1 MKPVALLLLAVAASA
16 QPLVPV
22 DPALAAIAA
31 TRRFLQTAIS
41 PDGAH
46 VAYVEALGAPNQS
59 AIYVAPRTHVGASP
73 GPGAGKTACDEHAIA
88 FSPDSKQIA
97 FLSDCEKK
105 EQLQLYVAP
114 VGVPSGPGPARQLT
128 HLQGLL
134 AEPLWSPDGKRIA
147 ILFTEN
153 LPHAAGPLDPVP
165 PDSGVLESRIFE
177 QRLTIVDVAGV
188 PPGTAP
194 RQVSPKDMYIY
205 EYDWAPDGR
214 SFAAT
219 AAPGDGD
226 ANWWVAQ
233 LYTISA
239 DAPSGPGAMKS
250 IYKPPPQQQ
259 IAAPRW
265 SPDGKSIVFIGG
277 LMSDEGSTGGDVF
290 QIPAGAPS
298 GPAAPRNLTPGMA
311 SSASSISWP
320 KSSRYLFFTEH
331 YDGGSAISQLDPAT
345 GQIERLWQADESI
358 NPPFD
363 DHGISMTAD
372 GKSSAVIRHS
382 FSAPP
387 EVWSG
392 RIGDWTQVTRENR
405 LRKPLW
411 GEARSLHWTSDGL
424 RIQGWLLYPAA
435 FDANQRYPLVVAV
448 HGGPAS
454 SLKPAWP
461 RPGFNPAL
469 LSQQGYFVLMPN
481 PRGSYGRGQEFAA
494 ANVRD
499 FGGGDLRDILAGV
512 DEAIRAAPIDP
523 ERIGLTGWSYGG
535 FMTMFAVTQTTRFKA
550 AVAGAGISNW
560 QSYYGQ
566 NAIDTWMIPYFGASV
581 YDDPK
586 VYGKMSA
593 INFIKRVKTPT
604 LIVVG
609 DRDAECPAP
618 QSYEFWRALKT
629 LGVKTQMVVYPNE
642 GHSFH
647 APAHQKDVLVR
658 MIAWFNE
665 NLR

>member
-31 TRRFLQTAIS
+31 TKRFLQTAIS

-46 VAYVEALGAPNQS
+46 VAYVEALAAPNQS
-59 AIYVAPRTHVGASP
+59 AIYIAPRTHVGAPPRP
-73 GPGAGKTACDEHAIA
+73 GGGKTACDEHAIA

-114 VGVPSGPGPARQLT
+114 AEGGLARRLT
-128 HLQGLL
+128 HLKGLL
-134 AEPLWSPDGKRIA
+134 AEPRWSPDGKRLA

-153 LPHAAGPLDPVP
+153 LPHATGPLDPVP
-165 PDSGVLESRIFE
+165 ADFGVLESRIFE

-188 PPGTAP
+188 TPGASS
-194 RQVSPKDMYIY
+194 RQISPKDMYIY
-205 EYDWAPDGR
+205 EYDWSPDGR
-214 SFAAT
+214 GFAAT

-233 LYTISA
+233 LYTIVA
-239 DAPSGPGAMKS
+239 ETGAMKS
-250 IYKPPPQQQ
+250 IYRPPVQQQ

-290 QIPAGAPS
+290 QIPSTG
-298 GPAAPRNLTPGMA
+298 GVPRNLTPGMA
-311 SSASSISWP
+311 SSASNISWP
-320 KSSRYLFFTEH
+320 QGNRRLFFTEH

-345 GQIERLWQADESI
+345 GQIERLWQGDESI

-363 DHGISMTAD
+363 DTGISMTAD

-387 EVWSG
+387 EIWSG
-392 RIGDWTQVTRENR
+392 RIGEWAQVTHKNR

-411 GEARSLHWTSDGL
+411 GEAKSLHWTNDGF

-435 FDANQRYPLVVAV
+435 FDANKKYPLVVEV

-461 RPGFNPAL
+461 RPGFNPVL

-481 PRGSYGRGQEFAA
+481 SRGSYGRGEEFVT

-499 FGGGDLRDILAGV
+499 FGGGDLRDVLAGV

-581 YDDPK
+581 YDDPA

-593 INFIKRVKTPT
+593 INFNKQVKTPT

-609 DRDAECPAP
+609 DRDGECPAP

-629 LGVKTQMVVYPNE
+629 LGVRTQMVVYPNE

-647 APAHQKDVLVR
+647 TPAHQKDVLLR

>member
-1 MKPVALLLLAVAASA
+1 MRLIFLFAATLLKA
-16 QPLVPV
+16 QTVVPV
-22 DPALAAIAA
+22 DPALAEISN
-31 TRRFLQTAIS
+31 THRFLQTAIS

-46 VAYVEALGAPNQS
+46 LAYVEAMAAPNQS
-59 AIYVAPRTHVGASP
+59 TIYIAPRVRVT
-73 GPGAGKTACDEHAIA
+73 AGDGKVLCDEYALA
-88 FSPDSKQIA
+88 WSADGKQLA
-97 FLSDCEKK
+97 FLSDCAKK

-114 VGVPSGPGPARQLT
+114 AGGGPARQLT
-128 HLQGLL
+128 HLKGLL
-134 AEPLWSPDGKRIA
+134 AEPKWSPDGKRIA

-165 PDSGVLESRIFE
+165 PDSGVLESEIFE
-177 QRLTIVDVAGV
+177 QRLTLVDAST
-188 PPGTAP
+188 GTA
-194 RQVSPKDMYIY
+194 RQLTPKDMYVY
-205 EYDWAPDGR
+205 EYDWSPDGHG
-214 SFAAT
+214 FAAT

-226 ANWWVAQ
+226 ANWWTAQ
-233 LYTISA
+233 LYTVA
-239 DAPSGPGAMKS
+239 GESGEVKS
-250 IYKPPPQQQ
+250 IYKPPVELQ
-259 IAAPRW
+259 IATPRW
-265 SPDGKSIVFIGG
+265 APDGKSVVFIGG

-290 QIPAGAPS
+290 QVSAAGGTAK
-298 GPAAPRNLTPGMA
+298 NLTPGMA
-311 SSASSISWP
+311 ASASNITWP
-320 KSSRYLFFTEH
+320 KNSRNLFFTEH
-331 YDGGSAISQLDPAT
+331 HDGGSAVSQLDPAT
-345 GQIERLWQADESI
+345 GQTERLWQGDESI

-363 DHGISMTAD
+363 DSGISMTAD
-372 GKSSAVIRHS
+372 GKSSTVIRHS
-382 FSAPP
+382 WQQPP
-387 EVWSG
+387 EIWSG
-392 RIGDWTQVTRENR
+392 RIGDWKQVTHENR

-411 GEARSLHWTSDGL
+411 GEAKSLHWSNDGFH
-424 RIQGWLLYPAA
+424 IQGWLIYPAG
-435 FDANQRYPLVVAV
+435 FDANKKYPMVVAV

-454 SLKPAWP
+454 SVKPNWP
-461 RPGFNPAL
+461 RPGYNPTL

-481 PRGSYGRGQEFAA
+481 PRGSYGQGEKFAA

-512 DEAIRAAPIDP
+512 DEAIRSAPVDP
-523 ERIGLTGWSYGG
+523 QRIGITGWSYGG
-535 FMTMFAVTQTTRFKA
+535 FMTMFAVTQTNRFKA

-581 YDDPK
+581 YDDPA
-586 VYGKMSA
+586 VYAKMSA
-593 INFIKRVKTPT
+593 IDFIKQVKTPT

-609 DRDAECPAP
+609 DRDGECPAP

-647 APAHQKDVLVR
+647 KPEHQKDVLLR